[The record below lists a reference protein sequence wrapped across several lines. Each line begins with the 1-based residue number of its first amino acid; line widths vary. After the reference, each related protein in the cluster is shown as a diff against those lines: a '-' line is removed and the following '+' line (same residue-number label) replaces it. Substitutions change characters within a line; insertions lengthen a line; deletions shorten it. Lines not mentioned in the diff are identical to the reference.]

1 MRLADWVDDVTA
13 PLTDAQLQTMLQVE
27 HGGMVE
33 VLLDLYAAT
42 GNERYRNVARRFEH
56 RAVLE
61 PLRSDRDE
69 LAGKHANT
77 QIPKITGAA
86 RSFETT
92 GTSPDRAAAEQFWRR
107 VVRDHS
113 WVIGGNSDG
122 EHFFAPHTAANH
134 LSAATAETCNTYNM
148 LKLTEHL
155 FTWQPQVEY
164 ADYYERALY
173 NHILASQEPR
183 RGMFAYFMSLK
194 PGHFRTYSTPEE
206 SFWCCVG
213 SGMENHTKYGAAI
226 YFHDSHDVYVNLF
239 IPSVLSWREKGL
251 ILEQRTRLSGEQPH
265 SADRE
270 ISAGAT
276 HALAAALAGLGG
288 VAARDPDQWQAAD
301 RGCEPWAIRCRRAS
315 LAARRHDRSG
325 HSDERARRSVARL
338 VGTDCLYL
346 WPGGAGR

>member
-1 MRLADWVDDVTA
+1 M
-13 PLTDAQLQTMLQVE
+13 E
-27 HGGMVE
+27 SISS
-33 VLLDLYAAT
+33 
-42 GNERYRNVARRFEH
+42 RRS
-56 RAVLE
+56 L
-61 PLRSDRDE
+61 P
-69 LAGKHANT
+69 
-77 QIPKITGAA
+77 Q
-86 RSFETT
+86 
-92 GTSPDRAAAEQFWRR
+92 
-107 VVRDHS
+107 
-113 WVIGGNSDG
+113 
-122 EHFFAPHTAANH
+122 NH

-251 ILEQRTRLSGEQPH
+251 ILEQRTHYPVSNRIQLIVKSPPAEPMRLQLRSP
-265 SADRE
+265 AW
-270 ISAGAT
+270 
-276 HALAAALAGLGG
+276 AAAPLTIRINGKPLIADASPGRY
-288 VAARDPDQWQAAD
+288 VAVERRWQ
-301 RGCEPWAIRCRRAS
+301 RGDTIEVVIPMSVRAE
-315 LAARRHDRSG
+315 A
-325 HSDERARRSVARL
+325 VARL
-338 VGTDCLYL
+338 VGSDCLYL